1 MTIKVVLGKYAK
13 SLNFKQWF
21 KCVYIAA
28 ALIIIAFLYHVADS
42 IITSVVD
49 PVWLKSLYL
58 LGMIFVLGSVI
69 WFLAFVSPK
78 LFQFVFQMVGVKGSE
93 AEENLSI
100 EDVPIKNENIK
111 NERIKREIKQA
122 PSNQEMPKPEEES
135 DSEKLRNEFKNR
147 TL

>member
-42 IITSVVD
+42 IITSAVD

-93 AEENLSI
+93 AEEN
-100 EDVPIKNENIK
+100 VY
-111 NERIKREIKQA
+111 
-122 PSNQEMPKPEEES
+122 
-135 DSEKLRNEFKNR
+135 
-147 TL
+147 